1 MNSFIDKDEDF
12 TKKILENLNYI
23 TDKNQYTI
31 FQVSDKF
38 FSISV
43 NFIQEFTEYKKITS
57 LPDSFKFIEGMIN
70 YRGITIPVI
79 NLKKRIKEQSIP
91 QYNKHSIVI
100 IVNNNNNLFGILTDN
115 IIDIVPFE
123 ENKINKNIE
132 MLSAIEKK
140 IIKAVYNY
148 KDNIIMILELEN
160 MLI

>member
-57 LPDSFKFIEGMIN
+57 LPDSFEFIEGMIN